1 MKINLFSFHHSF
13 LFYLSID
20 KITLYN
26 NNNIIIMLQVI
37 FSR

>member
-26 NNNIIIMLQVI
+26 NNIIIIMLQVI